1 VVKLELHSVD
11 ANLAG
16 NSAATISVC
25 LMTDNEAAALAAA
38 TAPKNGANSSATM
51 GAADIVAQSVSTAI
65 DFESALGVLT
75 SKLEIIVDIGDQIAA
90 V

>member
-1 VVKLELHSVD
+1 
-11 ANLAG
+11 
-16 NSAATISVC
+16 VC

-65 DFESALGVLT
+65 DFESALGR
-75 SKLEIIVDIGDQIAA
+75 
-90 V
+90 